1 MHCIPPTFIR
11 HRTQEVTVDPQVP
24 PSNIRLRT
32 CGVHNMPVQVFQLK
46 QPNARVIS
54 SFTYSNND
62 PYLPI
67 YGTYPM
73 RACCQSRYVLYKTT
87 GATTTTTTEYHRTTT
102 SSPSTERLIHTVPR
116 GVWDWDRGRRLAR
129 LFTKFWRVVLAMDFA
144 DVPDPLWCRA

>member
-1 MHCIPPTFIR
+1 M
-11 HRTQEVTVDPQVP
+11 TVNPQVP
-24 PSNIRLRT
+24 PSNICLRT

-54 SFTYSNND
+54 SFTYSSDD
-62 PYLPI
+62 PYPPI
-67 YGTYPM
+67 CGTHPV
-73 RACCQSRYVLYKTT
+73 RACCQSRCMLHKTT
-87 GATTTTTTEYHRTTT
+87 GDPGPAAAAATEYHRSTT
-102 SSPSTERLIHTVPR
+102 SPSTERLIHTVPR